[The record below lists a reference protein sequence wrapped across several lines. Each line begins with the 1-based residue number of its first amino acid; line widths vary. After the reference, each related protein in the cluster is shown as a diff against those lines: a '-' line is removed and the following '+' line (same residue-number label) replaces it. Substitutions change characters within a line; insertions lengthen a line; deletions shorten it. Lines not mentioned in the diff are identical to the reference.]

1 MFAGPGALRA
11 LVDGRAGVIEVA
23 LSRGAY
29 ARLGS
34 DWLLLAAPD
43 APFGP
48 LSVAVQGVHRLAL
61 HPGTPLGVH
70 RGRLVVGG
78 DTVSL
83 ERMGER
89 RAVAAGPMA
98 SASAVGAACAAALTR
113 LPGPPPTLRAGIAAL
128 VHARADDAARLLAG
142 LGEGLTPAGDDVLA
156 GYAAAGA
163 AAGHPVAVSVV
174 AAGRSSAL
182 GLAYLRCAE
191 RGELPDAG
199 ARLLA
204 AIRGG
209 SIAAVQAAL
218 PPLRQWGA
226 SSGAALAWGMTAAFA
241 EWSDFERS
249 LRSTESERSV
259 RSTEFERSV
268 RSTECERSVR
278 STDFERSVRSTE
290 FERSLQATER
300 SW

>member
-11 LVDGRAGVIEVA
+11 LVDGRAGVVEVA

-34 DWLLLAAPD
+34 GWLLLAAPD

-48 LSVAVQGVHRLAL
+48 LSVGVHGVHGLAL
-61 HPGTPLGVH
+61 HPGTPVGLH
-70 RGRLVVGG
+70 RRRLVVGG
-78 DTVSL
+78 HTVSL

-89 RAVAAGPMA
+89 RAVAAGPTA
-98 SASAVGAACAAALTR
+98 SASATRAACAAALKG
-113 LPGPPPTLRAGIAAL
+113 LPGPPPTLREGIAAL
-128 VHARADDAARLLAG
+128 VHARVDDAARLLAG

-156 GYAAAGA
+156 GYAAARA
-163 AAGHPVAVSVV
+163 AAGHPVAPSVL
-174 AAGRSSAL
+174 AAGRSSPL

-209 SIAAVQAAL
+209 SIAAVEAAL
-218 PPLRQWGA
+218 PPVRQWGA

-241 EWSDFERS
+241 PSSDFERS
-249 LRSTESERSV
+249 LRSTERGRSR
-259 RSTEFERSV
+259 RSSDFERSL
-268 RSTECERSVR
+268 RLTECGRSVR
-278 STDFERSVRSTE
+278 STDFERSLRSTD
-290 FERSLQATER
+290 FERSLQSTER